1 MFDLEPRLRR
11 DREIHPG
18 TDFGSSLA
26 EPSGL
31 PPPCPLTPCGSAA
44 SPSAVKVSALRFWRS
59 QLVLTVLLL
68 AAGGHFLWWV
78 DRLYPIQEWLFWRYL
93 GYWVLVGAWTLG
105 LLSTGWAVLKKLGLD
120 HWSVGERL
128 VVAHA
133 VGFFGFFLMMF
144 VLGLFGLYG
153 GVLFLALPIAM
164 IAVGVRP
171 LWREVAPRLAAW
183 RRTARPPNLLHWVA
197 IIFAAL
203 CLGLIYFAIL
213 TPANVS
219 FDSDWKHLGVAQH
232 YAASGGIVRFDE
244 GWLPGAAP
252 HLASV
257 IYTWAFLLPWGNL
270 FDVVELAAHQE
281 FVLFLATLVAINVL
295 VGRLV
300 PGSTPRAAWVVRF
313 LFPGVMLYDSS
324 LSVGADHIAAVWSA
338 PIFLLLMRYW
348 DDASPKVAALL
359 ACVMAGAM
367 LTKYSAV
374 LPMTLFP
381 ISAVVVR
388 AGVGVWRDRPLNGSA
403 VRREL
408 LGPVVA
414 LGVGLLLTAPHYL
427 KNWIFYADPL
437 YPMLHAYLPSTPWG
451 PESAYFWAD
460 SMGGR
465 WKPAPG
471 WAGVRETLAALFS
484 FSYVPHDYG
493 TYHRNL
499 PVFGSLFSILMFAL
513 PWCGRNSRWLWGA
526 VGYTLSGVLLWYV
539 NHHQDRHLQMLLP
552 AMAASTGAIMMHVWS
567 KGRAARVALAGLVL
581 LQVIWGSDVYFFQT
595 HAMTRS
601 PAKKSIDLI
610 SAGFE
615 GKREERFAAG
625 QTRLTAISDRLP
637 EDAVVL
643 LHQGR
648 LRLGMRRPIVVDRNR
663 WQNRIR
669 YDELREPGAIYD
681 ELSSL
686 GVTHVVWTDTSRA
699 ESTLASDLAF
709 YGFVTQHAVAQPGS
723 GSLRLSAMPPDRPA
737 VQYGDAEVAYSGCGK
752 RYPSGVYH
760 LSQLRVPSSGPRSD
774 RFPTPERRA
783 PEGRLSDPSWF
794 EGVVYAVTESGCE
807 PPKDLLRD
815 FQPIA
820 RRRRRELNQRLYV
833 RRR

>member
-1 MFDLEPRLRR
+1 MK
-11 DREIHPG
+11 I
-18 TDFGSSLA
+18 SSL
-26 EPSGL
+26 PSW
-31 PPPCPLTPCGSAA
+31 
-44 SPSAVKVSALRFWRS
+44 LRKFWRPH
-59 QLVLTVLLL
+59 LVLTILLL

-78 DRLYPIQEWLFWRYL
+78 NRLYPIRDWLFWHYL
-93 GYWVLVGAWTLG
+93 SYWVLVAGWTLG
-105 LLSTGWAVLKKLGLD
+105 LVSTGWALLNKLRLD

-133 VGFFGFFLMMF
+133 VGFYGFFLLMF
-144 VLGLFGLYG
+144 VLGLLGLYG
-153 GVLFLALPIAM
+153 GVLFFALPLAM

-171 LWREVAPRLAAW
+171 LWRELAPRVATW
-183 RRTARPPNLLHWVA
+183 QRTTRPPSLLRWVA
-197 IIFAAL
+197 IAFGAL

-219 FDSDWKHLGVAQH
+219 FDSDWKHLGIAQQ
-232 YAASGGIVRFDE
+232 YAASGGIVRFKE
-244 GWLPGAAP
+244 GWLPGTAP
-252 HLASV
+252 QLASV
-257 IYTWAFLLPWGNL
+257 IYTWAFLLPLGNL
-270 FDVVELAAHQE
+270 FDIVELAAHQE
-281 FVLFLATLVAINVL
+281 FALFLVTLVAINVL

-300 PGSTPRAAWVVRF
+300 PSSTPRVAWVVRF

-324 LSVGADHIAAVWSA
+324 LSLGADHIAAIWSA

-348 DDASPKVAALL
+348 DEASPKVAALL

-374 LPMTLFP
+374 LPLTLFP
-381 ISAVVVR
+381 IVAVALR
-388 AGVGVWRDRPLNGSA
+388 AGLGIWRAKAGDGSILRQA
-403 VRREL
+403 L
-408 LGPVVA
+408 LGPAVA
-414 LGVGLLLTAPHYL
+414 LGVGLMLTAPHYL

-460 SMGGR
+460 SMAGR

-471 WAGVRETLAALFS
+471 WAGVLETLGALFS
-484 FSYVPHDYG
+484 FSYVPHDYPSF
-493 TYHRNL
+493 HRNL
-499 PVFGSLFSILMFAL
+499 PVFGSLFTILMFAL
-513 PWCGRNSRWLWGA
+513 PWCSRKSRWLWAA
-526 VGYTLSGVLLWYV
+526 VGYVLSGIVLWYV

-552 AMAASTGAIMMHVWS
+552 TMAACTGAIMIHVWGY
-567 KGRAARVALAGLVL
+567 GRAARAALAGLVL

-595 HAMTRS
+595 HAMARS

-615 GKREERFAAG
+615 GKREERFVAG
-625 QTRLTAISDRLP
+625 QERLADISDRLP

-648 LRLGMRRPIVVDRNR
+648 LRLGLRRPIVVDRNR

-681 ELSSL
+681 ELSGL
-686 GVTHVVWTDTSRA
+686 GVTHVIWSDVSRA

-709 YGFVTQHAVAQPGS
+709 YGFVTEFGVPQRGS
-723 GSLRLSAMPPDRPA
+723 GSEKLSAMPPHRPA
-737 VQYGDAEVAYSGCGK
+737 VQYGDAQVAYSGCNK

-760 LSQLRVPSSGPRSD
+760 LSDLRVPSSGPRSHV
-774 RFPTPERRA
+774 FPKPERPA
-783 PEGRLSDPSWF
+783 PPGRLSDPSWF
-794 EGVVYAVTESGCE
+794 EGVTYVVTERGCE
-807 PPKDLLRD
+807 PPPNLLED
-815 FQPIA
+815 FRPIG
-820 RRRRRELNQRLYV
+820 RRQGRGLNQRLYI
-833 RRR
+833 RRRSR

>member
-1 MFDLEPRLRR
+1 M
-11 DREIHPG
+11 
-18 TDFGSSLA
+18 T
-26 EPSGL
+26 PSDY
-31 PPPCPLTPCGSAA
+31 AA
-44 SPSAVKVSALRFWRS
+44 SSPSVKVSALRIRLRRFWRP
-59 QLVLTVLLL
+59 QLVLTILLL
-68 AAGGHFLWWV
+68 AAGAHLLWWV
-78 DRLYPIQEWLFWRYL
+78 NRLYPIRDWLFWHYL
-93 GYWVLVGAWTLG
+93 GYWVLVAGWTLG
-105 LLSTGWAVLKKLGLD
+105 LLSTGWAVLKRLRLD

-144 VLGLFGLYG
+144 VLGLLGLYG
-153 GVLFLALPIAM
+153 GVVFFALPLAM

-171 LWREVAPRLAAW
+171 LWREVAPRFAAW
-183 RRTARPPNLLHWVA
+183 LRTAKSPNLLHWVA
-197 IIFAAL
+197 IAFGAL
-203 CLGLIYFAIL
+203 CLALIYFAIL

-244 GWLPGAAP
+244 GWLPGVAP

-257 IYTWAFLLPWGNL
+257 VYAWAFLLPVGNL

-281 FVLFLATLVAINVL
+281 FVLFLATLGAINVL

-300 PGSTPRAAWVVRF
+300 PGSAPRVAWVARF

-348 DDASPKVAALL
+348 DEASPRVAALL

-381 ISAVVVR
+381 IAAVVLR
-388 AGVGVWRDRPLNGSA
+388 AGLGIWRDRPVNASVL
-403 VRREL
+403 RREL
-408 LGPVVA
+408 SGPAVA
-414 LGVGLLLTAPHYL
+414 LGVGLVLTAPHYL

-471 WAGVRETLAALFS
+471 WEGVRETLGALFS

-493 TYHRNL
+493 RYHRNL
-499 PVFGSLFSILMFAL
+499 PMFGSLFTILMFAL
-513 PWCGRNSRWLWGA
+513 PWCGRNSRWLWAA

-552 AMAASTGAIMMHVWS
+552 TMAASTGAIMIHVWGQ
-567 KGRAARVALAGLVL
+567 GRAARVALAALVL
-581 LQVIWGSDVYFFQT
+581 LQVIWGADAYFFQT
-595 HAMTRS
+595 HAMARS
-601 PAKKSIDLI
+601 PVKKSIDLI

-615 GKREERFAAG
+615 GKREERFVAG
-625 QTRLTAISDRLP
+625 QTRLAAISDRLP

-663 WQNRIR
+663 WQNQIR
-669 YDELREPGAIYD
+669 YDELREPGEIYD
-681 ELSSL
+681 ELSAM
-686 GVTHVVWTDTSRA
+686 GVTHVVWSDASRA

-709 YGFVTQHAVAQPGS
+709 YGFVTGYGAAQPGS
-723 GSLRLSAMPPDRPA
+723 GSLRLSAMPPARPG
-737 VQYGDAEVAYSGCGK
+737 VQYGDAQVAYSGCDK
-752 RYPSGVYH
+752 RYPSGVYR
-760 LSQLRVPSSGPRSD
+760 LSQLRVPTAGSRSKI
-774 RFPTPERRA
+774 FPTPAREA
-783 PEGRLSDPSWF
+783 PAGRLSDPSWF
-794 EGVVYAVTESGCE
+794 EGVTYAVTEPGCK
-807 PPKDLLRD
+807 PPADLLRE

-820 RRRRRELNQRLYV
+820 RRRRRGVEQRLYI

>member
-1 MFDLEPRLRR
+1 VKVSTLRLRLRR
-11 DREIHPG
+11 
-18 TDFGSSLA
+18 
-26 EPSGL
+26 
-31 PPPCPLTPCGSAA
+31 
-44 SPSAVKVSALRFWRS
+44 FWRT
-59 QLVLTVLLL
+59 QLALTILLL
-68 AAGGHFLWWV
+68 AAGVHFVWWV
-78 DRLYPIQEWLFWRYL
+78 DRLYPIQDWLFWHYL
-93 GYWVLVGAWTLG
+93 SYWVLVAGWTLG
-105 LLSTGWAVLKKLGLD
+105 LVSTGWAVLGRLRLS
-120 HWSVGERL
+120 HWSIGERL
-128 VVAHA
+128 VVSHA

-144 VLGLFGLYG
+144 VLGLSGLYG
-153 GVLFLALPIAM
+153 GVLFFGLPLAM

-171 LWREVAPRLAAW
+171 LWREVAPRAEAW
-183 RRTARPPNLLHWVA
+183 LRTAKPPSFLHGIA
-197 IIFAAL
+197 IAFGAL
-203 CLGLIYFAIL
+203 CLALIYFAIL
-213 TPANVS
+213 SPANVS

-257 IYTWAFLLPWGNL
+257 IYAWAFLLPLGNL

-300 PGSTPRAAWVVRF
+300 PGSAPRVAWVARF

-338 PIFLLLMRYW
+338 PIFLVLMRYW
-348 DDASPKVAALL
+348 DEASPKVAALL

-381 ISAVVVR
+381 IVAVAVR
-388 AGVGVWRDRPLNGSA
+388 AGWGVWRARPVDASII
-403 VRREL
+403 RREL
-408 LGPVVA
+408 SGPAVA
-414 LGVGLLLTAPHYL
+414 LGVGLVLTAPHYL

-437 YPMLHAYLPSTPWG
+437 YPMLHAYLPSAPWS

-471 WAGVRETLAALFS
+471 WEGVWETLRALFS

-493 TYHRNL
+493 SFHRNL
-499 PVFGSLFSILMFAL
+499 PVFGSLFTILIFAL
-513 PWCGRNSRWLWGA
+513 PWCGRNARWLWAA
-526 VGYTLSGVLLWYV
+526 VGYVLSGILLWYV

-552 AMAASTGAIMMHVWS
+552 AMAACTGAILIHVWS

-595 HAMTRS
+595 HAMARS
-601 PAKKSIDLI
+601 PVKKSIDLI

-615 GKREERFAAG
+615 GKREERFAVG
-625 QTRLTAISDRLP
+625 QRGLVAISDQLP

-648 LRLGMRRPIVVDRNR
+648 FRLGLRRPIVVDRNR
-663 WQNRIR
+663 WQQRIR
-669 YDELREPGAIYD
+669 YDQLREPREIYD
-681 ELSSL
+681 ELSDL
-686 GVTHVVWTDTSRA
+686 GVTHLVWSDASRA
-699 ESTLASDLAF
+699 ESNLASDLAF
-709 YGFVTQHAVAQPGS
+709 YGFVTEHGAAQRGS
-723 GSLRLSAMPPDRPA
+723 GSLRLSAMPPDRPS
-737 VQYGDAEVAYSGCGK
+737 VQYGDAEVAYSGCDK
-752 RYPSGVYH
+752 RYPGGVYH
-760 LSQLRVPSSGPRSD
+760 LSQLRVPSAGPRSKI
-774 RFPTPERRA
+774 FPTPERRA
-783 PEGRLSDPSWF
+783 PGGRLSDPSWF
-794 EGVVYAVTESGCE
+794 EGVTYAVTERGCE
-807 PPKDLLRD
+807 PAADLLRE
-815 FQPIA
+815 FRPIA
-820 RRRRRELNQRLYV
+820 RRRRRGVDQRLYM